1 MRRQLKVKKK
11 KKMRE
16 GTFSKKKP
24 GGKNKPQMC

>member
-11 KKMRE
+11 KKRE